1 MIVLV
6 ERLASVV
13 ATLAAHATL
22 LLAIVW
28 SIERLRLLRSP
39 QALECAW
46 RIGLFGA
53 LLSTAVSL
61 SAPAAPAGV
70 AQRPTA
76 AGRPASIAAAPSPSM
91 RLPVTG
97 TAQWG
102 VADAAAAP
110 LSMPSDEAPAAK
122 VRPALL
128 LAPALTQGAVAAWL
142 AGLMVALLVFLRRS
156 RGLLRLRQGAHLRG
170 RAASPPLFDR
180 LVDLAAR
187 MRLPLPAVRVTT
199 AVTSPMAVPHA
210 LLLLPPWSEALP
222 AEQQRAM
229 LAHEL
234 AHLQR
239 RDPYWRI
246 AQHLALLPL
255 FFHPLAWH
263 AHRRLES
270 LAEDACDAA
279 AADLLGSGRPLAE
292 CLAACLSHAR
302 DGARMPI
309 FAATMAHDAGP
320 VVRRVRRL
328 LEESAMS
335 NPASSASLRRGASLL
350 GLLALLALPGVAVTT
365 VAAGPAGRS
374 VEVRTTSGTETV
386 RYRDRRDG
394 YALDVEQNGR
404 VEFNAEETDVV
415 GLPDGAELKI
425 SESVSG
431 VKREI
436 RFESIGG
443 TVERTY
449 RVDGTE
455 RTFDADGRAWVA
467 AVLPRVLRESG
478 AQVEARSRRLLARGG
493 VDALLAEIDLI
504 QPDHARAAYL
514 RVLFGQGG
522 LSPEQRRR
530 GLALTAAIGS
540 DYEKRNLLQAAL
552 EQDAL
557 PADLQVSLLRA
568 AAGIGS
574 DYERAELLTSAASRV
589 SLQGEALD
597 AWSEALRGI
606 GSDYERRRVIESLF
620 AQGSVTP
627 AVLVRAL
634 DDAGGIGSDFEK
646 RSVLEAIAARRS
658 ESADV
663 RSAYL
668 RLASRIGSDFE
679 RRQALMALLG
689 GSSVDAA
696 TAGGVLAA
704 VATMDSDFEARQVLV
719 GLARVMPADAAL
731 IARYRDVARGLGDFE
746 RGQAERGLDRFAA
759 VDRRSSARPG
769 RLRAARRGIQ
779 TG

>member
-1 MIVLV
+1 MIILV
-6 ERLASVV
+6 ERLASAL
-13 ATLAAHATL
+13 ATLAVHASL

-28 SIERLRLLRSP
+28 SLERLRLLRSP

-53 LLSTAVSL
+53 LLSTAVSIP
-61 SAPAAPAGV
+61 SPVVPDGV
-70 AQRPTA
+70 AQRATVA
-76 AGRPASIAAAPSPSM
+76 ERSASIAIAPSPSI
-91 RLPVTG
+91 RRPVTG
-97 TAQWG
+97 TAHVG
-102 VADAAAAP
+102 GADAAVALQP
-110 LSMPSDEAPAAK
+110 MPAGEAPAAQ
-122 VRPALL
+122 VRPALV
-128 LAPALTQGAVAAWL
+128 LAPAPTQAAVAAWL
-142 AGLMVALLVFLRRS
+142 AGLVVALLVFVRRS
-156 RGLLRLRQGAHLRG
+156 RGLLRLRQAACVRG
-170 RAASPPLFDR
+170 RAASPSLLDR
-180 LVDLAAR
+180 VDELAGR
-187 MRLPLPAVRVTT
+187 MRLPVPAVRVTSL
-199 AVTSPMAVPHA
+199 ATSPMALPHA
-210 LLLLPPWSEALP
+210 VLLLPPWSEALP

-246 AQHLALLPL
+246 AQHAALLPL

-263 AHRRLES
+263 ARRRLES

-292 CLAACLSHAR
+292 CLATCLSHAR
-302 DGARMPI
+302 NGARMPA

-320 VVRRVRRL
+320 VVRRVQRL

-335 NPASSASLRRGASLL
+335 NRPSSASLRRGASVL
-350 GLLALLALPGVAVTT
+350 GLLALLALPGIAVTT
-365 VAAGPAGRS
+365 VVAGNAGRS
-374 VEVRTTSGTETV
+374 VEVRTASGTETV

-394 YALDVEQNGR
+394 YALDVDQNGR

-415 GLPDGAELKI
+415 ALPNGADLKI
-425 SESVSG
+425 AETVSG

-436 RFESIGG
+436 RFESGSGG
-443 TVERTY
+443 VERTY
-449 RVDGTE
+449 RVDGSE
-455 RTFDADGRAWVA
+455 RPLDAEGRAWVA

-514 RVLFGQGG
+514 RVLFGQAE
-522 LSPEQRRR
+522 LSPAQRQR
-530 GLALTAAIGS
+530 GLALAAAIGS
-540 DYEKRNLLQAAL
+540 DYEKRSVLQAAL

-557 PADLQVSLLRA
+557 PADLQVPLLRA

-574 DYERAELLTSAASRV
+574 DYERAELLTSAAQRV
-589 SLQGEALD
+589 QLHGEALD
-597 AWSEALRGI
+597 AWSEAVRGI
-606 GSDYERRRVIESLF
+606 GSDYERRRVIESLL
-620 AQGSVTP
+620 ARGPATP

-646 RSVLEAIAARRS
+646 RSVLEAIAARRIDA
-658 ESADV
+658 ADV
-663 RSAYL
+663 RAAYL
-668 RLASRIGSDFE
+668 RLATGIGSDFE
-679 RRQALMALLG
+679 RRQALTPLLG

-696 TAGGVLAA
+696 TAAGVLGA

-719 GLARVMPADAAL
+719 DLARVMPADAGL

-746 RGQAERGLDRFAA
+746 RGEAERALDRFGR
-759 VDRRSSARPG
+759 VD
-769 RLRAARRGIQ
+769 
-779 TG
+779 